1 MKNVIVLSICFF
13 GIFFAFN
20 TSQALQTNSHG
31 IQGYINLGC
40 LYGMFAAFSI
50 IGPKIVAMVGP
61 KYSMIIGGVTYALV
75 VASNFSNQSYVQIIA
90 NLLVGVGAAMLWN
103 AEGVY
108 IGRCAVWDSR
118 TSTKS
123 FAETTSSFN
132 GVFYSIFQ
140 FSGCA
145 GTLIGGLIMQFFKD
159 KPNLLFT
166 VMTIVGSLF
175 VLTLFVL
182 PNVPAYT
189 AGGVPAENDDDV
201 SFNETFALLFHSLK
215 LVLMLP
221 IIIYNG
227 MSLAYIFGDVTS
239 GISKRC
245 FGASWSLYITAIFYL
260 ANSFASYIFGKCVE
274 KKWMSRTVMCCAAFV
289 MQLISFLFF
298 IFYKI
303 PNDSKSITDLIL
315 TIVMVILLSFGDS
328 VWESQPPAIL
338 QSFYGLDRE
347 RNAAMANYKM
357 WQSLGWCGQFVV
369 GVFFST
375 AEYIPMKSSILL
387 GLLVVSYIVLVIL
400 DRRYAKLDMKKGE
413 SAALLAGEPT
423 MA

>member
-1 MKNVIVLSICFF
+1 M
-13 GIFFAFN
+13 
-20 TSQALQTNSHG
+20 
-31 IQGYINLGC
+31 
-40 LYGMFAAFSI
+40 
-50 IGPKIVAMVGP
+50 
-61 KYSMIIGGVTYALV
+61 
-75 VASNFSNQSYVQIIA
+75 
-90 NLLVGVGAAMLWN
+90 
-103 AEGVY
+103 
-108 IGRCAVWDSR
+108 
-118 TSTKS
+118 
-123 FAETTSSFN
+123 
-132 GVFYSIFQ
+132 
-140 FSGCA
+140 
-145 GTLIGGLIMQFFKD
+145 
-159 KPNLLFT
+159 
-166 VMTIVGSLF
+166 
-175 VLTLFVL
+175 
-182 PNVPAYT
+182 
-189 AGGVPAENDDDV
+189 

-260 ANSFASYIFGKCVE
+260 ANSFGTCGRFESPPASYIFGKCVE

-400 DRRYAKLDMKKGE
+400 DRRYVKLDMKKGE

>member
-1 MKNVIVLSICFF
+1 M
-13 GIFFAFN
+13 
-20 TSQALQTNSHG
+20 
-31 IQGYINLGC
+31 
-40 LYGMFAAFSI
+40 
-50 IGPKIVAMVGP
+50 
-61 KYSMIIGGVTYALV
+61 
-75 VASNFSNQSYVQIIA
+75 
-90 NLLVGVGAAMLWN
+90 
-103 AEGVY
+103 
-108 IGRCAVWDSR
+108 
-118 TSTKS
+118 
-123 FAETTSSFN
+123 
-132 GVFYSIFQ
+132 
-140 FSGCA
+140 
-145 GTLIGGLIMQFFKD
+145 
-159 KPNLLFT
+159 
-166 VMTIVGSLF
+166 
-175 VLTLFVL
+175 
-182 PNVPAYT
+182 
-189 AGGVPAENDDDV
+189 

-260 ANSFASYIFGKCVE
+260 ANSFGTCGRFESPPASYIFGKCVE

-369 GVFFST
+369 GVFF
-375 AEYIPMKSSILL
+375 
-387 GLLVVSYIVLVIL
+387 LVIL
-400 DRRYAKLDMKKGE
+400 FRLFYYRSSLFLLRLLRLYFYICHKVIKIILFGRRLLRLYTCCVCCTLIDAVYPLVRFRSQYLAKSCCNQYSPVTGVNSFSFRLILCQIRQKVFHLSK
-413 SAALLAGEPT
+413 L
-423 MA
+423 